1 MDSGSVPGRRWQR
14 QGAGPTASRQGGD
27 RQAAPWL
34 DLSELLQP
42 VKARWALA
50 VLINADGAGGATS
63 RLKDL
68 LKAINEEQQNAGA
81 RLLARPVLTATVKR
95 LEEQGLVVRDE
106 VSKVP
111 AITLVRLTPWGREVT
126 AQLEALR
133 AWYNARRRQAS
144 PGHPVPWHPA
154 AGRRPHPPGE
164 HPGFPRGSA

>member
-1 MDSGSVPGRRWQR
+1 MGSRSVPGGRRQR
-14 QGAGPTASRQGGD
+14 QGAAGAGSRPGGD

-50 VLINADGAGGATS
+50 VLTNADDAVGAAS
-63 RLKDL
+63 RPKDL
-68 LKAINEEQQNAGA
+68 LRAINEQQASGA
-81 RLLARPVLTATVKR
+81 RPLARPVLTATVKR

-111 AITLVRLTPWGREVT
+111 AITWVRLTPWGREVA

-133 AWYNARRRQAS
+133 AWYNARRRQAFS
-144 PGHPVPWHPA
+144 GHPVPRRQA
-154 AGRRPHPPGE
+154 VGRRLHPPGE
-164 HPGFPRGSA
+164 HQGIPPGSA